1 MQITNRQ
8 SNNQGNETSPKL
20 YSPRGHFK
28 KQRDLKKLSIEIKKN
43 GKDGVG
49 VLIEDA
55 MTVQGLLVEKELS
68 FLNNVE
74 TSLRSRASI
83 NSSNSPTGK
92 KNKRTTEKNVRKKS
106 YFGDR

>member
-1 MQITNRQ
+1 
-8 SNNQGNETSPKL
+8 
-20 YSPRGHFK
+20 
-28 KQRDLKKLSIEIKKN
+28 
-43 GKDGVG
+43 
-49 VLIEDA
+49 
-55 MTVQGLLVEKELS
+55 LLVEKELS

-92 KNKRTTEKNVRKKS
+92 KNKRATEKNVRKKS

>member
-1 MQITNRQ
+1 
-8 SNNQGNETSPKL
+8 
-20 YSPRGHFK
+20 
-28 KQRDLKKLSIEIKKN
+28 
-43 GKDGVG
+43 
-49 VLIEDA
+49 

-92 KNKRTTEKNVRKKS
+92 KNKRTTEKIVRKKS
-106 YFGDR
+106 YFGDRSKKFSKNTSALNDPISKP